1 MLLDEWGG
9 GKRVVQDKNE
19 EVEISPFFL
28 QLGEDN
34 PEHRVKQDQGE
45 KASTTFQQQ
54 RGPEDVELVEDFLDF
69 PSLEEDNLVKNKALE
84 EDAEPADNSHNE
96 ERSSLEGTILVT
108 SQEDMRSNRNK
119 REGMSLSI

>member
-34 PEHRVKQDQGE
+34 PEHRVRHDQGE
-45 KASTTFQQQ
+45 TASTTFQQQ
-54 RGPEDVELVEDFLDF
+54 RGPEEVEVVEDSLDF
-69 PSLEEDNLVKNKALE
+69 PSLDEDDLAKALE
-84 EDAEPADNSHNE
+84 EDAEQADNSHNE
-96 ERSSLEGTILVT
+96 ERSSLEGTISVT

-119 REGMSLSI
+119 KGLDVFEHLG

>member
-45 KASTTFQQQ
+45 KASTTFNSN
-54 RGPEDVELVEDFLDF
+54 V
-69 PSLEEDNLVKNKALE
+69 ALK
-84 EDAEPADNSHNE
+84 
-96 ERSSLEGTILVT
+96 
-108 SQEDMRSNRNK
+108 M
-119 REGMSLSI
+119 